1 MIMEALS
8 LSTLAEMSGASLLS
22 GNPDVHA
29 LRVCKD
35 TRSVQA
41 GDLYVAIRGD
51 RFDGN
56 NFIQE
61 AAAKGAVAALCDG
74 ELPSRLPAEFGVLS
88 TPDSLTALTLL
99 AASWRSILKLRSI
112 VITGSSGKTSTKDFT
127 AAVMRSRFRTTST
140 EGNLN
145 NHIGLP
151 LSILAASKSDEF
163 AVWEI
168 GMNHRGEIAPLAGL
182 ARPDIGVITGI
193 GTAHIEHL
201 GSRESIACEKGDL
214 LERISA
220 SGTAILPAQD
230 DFSAE
235 LRARTSARILSVG
248 FVAGELRATQV
259 KLKLAGSHFV
269 IDGEFGRTE
278 AFLPVPGKHM
288 VGNALLA
295 VAAGVLSGI
304 PLREC
309 AEALASI
316 QLTGGRLRCSNC
328 RGVTLIDDTYNANP
342 DSMVAALETLS
353 SLPGEGRRIAVLG
366 MMGELG
372 IHTASGYERVGRAS
386 APLLDILICVG
397 TEARAMGEA
406 ARAASLNDVRFV
418 ADNQEAATL
427 ASSLARS
434 GDMILIKASRSAR
447 MEEVLQ
453 QFN

>member
-1 MIMEALS
+1 MEALS
-8 LSTLAEMSGASLLS
+8 LSMLAEMSGASVLA
-22 GNPDVHA
+22 GNPDIRAH
-29 LRVCKD
+29 RVCKD
-35 TRSVQA
+35 SRSIRA

-56 NFIQE
+56 NYIQE
-61 AAAKGAVAALCDG
+61 AAARGAVGALCDA
-74 ELPSRLPAEFGVLS
+74 ESPSRLPAEFGVLS
-88 TPDSLTALTLL
+88 TPDSLTGLTLL
-99 AASWRSILKLRSI
+99 AASWRSLLGLRSI
-112 VITGSSGKTSTKDFT
+112 VVTGSSGKTSTKDFT
-127 AAVMRSRFRTTST
+127 AAVLRGRFRTTST

-151 LSILAASKSDEF
+151 LSILAADKTDEF

-182 ARPDIGVITGI
+182 ARPDMGVITGI

-201 GSRESIACEKGDL
+201 GSRERIAREKGDL
-214 LERISA
+214 LERIPA
-220 SGTAILPAQD
+220 SGAAIIPAQD

-235 LRARTSARILSVG
+235 LRTRTSARILSVG
-248 FVAGELRATQV
+248 FDAGEMRATQV
-259 KLKLAGSHFV
+259 RPELAGTRFV
-269 IDGEFGRTE
+269 IEGEFGRTE
-278 AFLPVPGKHM
+278 AFLPVPGQHM
-288 VGNALLA
+288 VGNSLLA
-295 VAAGVLSGI
+295 VAVGVLSGI
-304 PLREC
+304 PLGEC
-309 AEALASI
+309 AEALASVE
-316 QLTGGRLRCSNC
+316 LTGGRLRCLNC

-372 IHTASGYERVGRAS
+372 IHAASSYERVGKTS

-397 TEARAMGEA
+397 TEAAAMAEA
-406 ARAASLNDVRFV
+406 AGAAGLKDVRIV
-418 ADNQEAATL
+418 ADNKEAAHL

-434 GDMILIKASRSAR
+434 GDMILMKASRSAR